1 MRQDSFEFT
10 PQLKLIIAGNHK
22 PRLNSV
28 NEAMRRRFNLIPFTV
43 KIPESERVADF
54 SKKLVA
60 TELPGILSW
69 MIDGCMEWQRRRL
82 DPPKIVT
89 DATEAYLES
98 EDSFKAFLEEAG
110 EYDGSAWESSQ
121 DFFAAWVA
129 FANRNG
135 EYVGDQK
142 RFAQNLYNKKIVAV
156 RDGRRG
162 RGFRGFRLFGNLYRE
177 TVNHDRG

>member
-1 MRQDSFEFT
+1 MQ
-10 PQLKLIIAGNHK
+10 
-22 PRLNSV
+22 
-28 NEAMRRRFNLIPFTV
+28 RRFNLIAFTV

-60 TELPGILSW
+60 AELPGILSW

-98 EDSFKAFLEEAG
+98 EDSFKAFLDEAG
-110 EYDGSAWESSQ
+110 EYDPNAWENSK
-121 DFFAAWVA
+121 DFFAAWQA

-135 EYVGDQK
+135 EYVGDHK
-142 RFAQNLYNKKIVAV
+142 RFTQHLDNKKIVAV
-156 RDGRRG
+156 RGGRRG
-162 RGFRGFRLFGNLYRE
+162 RGFRGFRLFGNLYKESVNDDSDRE
-177 TVNHDRG
+177 